1 MSEVT
6 YDESI
11 YYPYT
16 EPCNALI
23 NQLLNGK
30 YSLEETELLASQINE
45 SYMNYL
51 KKFNR
56 NLGGKSNSRNDV
68 GGTYVV
74 NPF

>member
-16 EPCNALI
+16 EPCKALI

-45 SYMNYL
+45 SYMNYAKIKL
-51 KKFNR
+51 
-56 NLGGKSNSRNDV
+56 V
-68 GGTYVV
+68 
-74 NPF
+74 